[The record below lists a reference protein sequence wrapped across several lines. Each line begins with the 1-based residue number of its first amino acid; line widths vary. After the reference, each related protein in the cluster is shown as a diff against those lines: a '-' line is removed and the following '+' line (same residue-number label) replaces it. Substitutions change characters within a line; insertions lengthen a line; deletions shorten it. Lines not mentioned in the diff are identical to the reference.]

1 MGAFN
6 SMCRRLFE
14 HSQKQ
19 VMIGFLAAMVTAL
32 FSIGVY
38 TLISEGT
45 KADAEQTPINS
56 SFLVKMAGF
65 FLMLIVGI
73 FTVVIVGY
81 NYF

>member
-1 MGAFN
+1 M
-6 SMCRRLFE
+6 
-14 HSQKQ
+14 
-19 VMIGFLAAMVTAL
+19 VGFLASLVTAL

-56 SFLVKMAGF
+56 SFLIKMAGF

-81 NYF
+81 NYFWLCLLKIYFLL

>member
-1 MGAFN
+1 
-6 SMCRRLFE
+6 MCWYLLE
-14 HSQKQ
+14 YLEKQ
-19 VMIGFLAAMVTAL
+19 VMVAFLAATVTAL

-45 KADAEQTPINS
+45 RADAEQTPIDS
-56 SFLVKMAGF
+56 SFLIKMTGF
-65 FLMLIVGI
+65 FLMLIVGV

>member
-1 MGAFN
+1 M
-6 SMCRRLFE
+6 
-14 HSQKQ
+14 
-19 VMIGFLAAMVTAL
+19 VGFLAATVTAL

-45 KADAEQTPINS
+45 RADAEQTPIDS

-65 FLMLIVGI
+65 FLMLIIGV

>member
-1 MGAFN
+1 
-6 SMCRRLFE
+6 
-14 HSQKQ
+14 
-19 VMIGFLAAMVTAL
+19 MIGLLAAIVTVL

-45 KADAEQTPINS
+45 KADAEQTPIDS
-56 SFLVKMAGF
+56 SFLIKMAGF

>member
-1 MGAFN
+1 
-6 SMCRRLFE
+6 
-14 HSQKQ
+14 
-19 VMIGFLAAMVTAL
+19 MIGFLAAIVTIL

-38 TLISEGT
+38 SLLYEGT
-45 KADAEQTPINS
+45 RADAEQTPIDS

-65 FLMLIVGI
+65 FLMLIIGV

>member
-1 MGAFN
+1 
-6 SMCRRLFE
+6 
-14 HSQKQ
+14 
-19 VMIGFLAAMVTAL
+19 MIGFLAATVTAL

-45 KADAEQTPINS
+45 RADAEQTPIDS
-56 SFLVKMAGF
+56 SFLIKMAGF
-65 FLMLIVGI
+65 FLLLIVGV

>member
-1 MGAFN
+1 MVA
-6 SMCRRLFE
+6 
-14 HSQKQ
+14 
-19 VMIGFLAAMVTAL
+19 FLAATVTAL

-45 KADAEQTPINS
+45 RADAEQTPIDS
-56 SFLVKMAGF
+56 SFLIKMAGF
-65 FLMLIVGI
+65 FLMLIVGV

>member
-1 MGAFN
+1 
-6 SMCRRLFE
+6 MCWYLLKYPK
-14 HSQKQ
+14 KQ
-19 VMIGFLAAMVTAL
+19 VMVAFLAAIVTAL

-45 KADAEQTPINS
+45 RADAEQTPIDS
-56 SFLVKMAGF
+56 SFLIKMAGF

>member
-1 MGAFN
+1 
-6 SMCRRLFE
+6 MCWYLLE
-14 HSQKQ
+14 YPEKQ
-19 VMIGFLAAMVTAL
+19 VMIGFLAATVTVL

-45 KADAEQTPINS
+45 RADAEQTPIDS
-56 SFLVKMAGF
+56 SFLIKMAGF
-65 FLMLIVGI
+65 FLLLIVGV

>member
-1 MGAFN
+1 
-6 SMCRRLFE
+6 
-14 HSQKQ
+14 
-19 VMIGFLAAMVTAL
+19 MIGFLAAMVTAL

-65 FLMLIVGI
+65 F
-73 FTVVIVGY
+73 TVVIVGH

>member
-1 MGAFN
+1 MGTIYF
-6 SMCRRLFE
+6 MCWYLLE
-14 HSQKQ
+14 YPEKQ
-19 VMIGFLAAMVTAL
+19 VMIGFLAATVTAL

-45 KADAEQTPINS
+45 RADAEQTPIDS

-65 FLMLIVGI
+65 FLMLIIGV

>member
-1 MGAFN
+1 MGTIYF
-6 SMCRRLFE
+6 MCWYLFE
-14 HSQKQ
+14 YPEKQ
-19 VMIGFLAAMVTAL
+19 VMIGFLAATVTAL

-45 KADAEQTPINS
+45 RADAEQTPIDS
-56 SFLVKMAGF
+56 SFLVKMVGF
-65 FLMLIVGI
+65 FLMLIVGV

>member
-1 MGAFN
+1 MVA
-6 SMCRRLFE
+6 
-14 HSQKQ
+14 
-19 VMIGFLAAMVTAL
+19 FLAAIVTAL

-45 KADAEQTPINS
+45 RADAEQTPIDS
-56 SFLVKMAGF
+56 SFLIKMAGF

>member
-1 MGAFN
+1 M
-6 SMCRRLFE
+6 
-14 HSQKQ
+14 
-19 VMIGFLAAMVTAL
+19 VGFLASLVTAL

-45 KADAEQTPINS
+45 KADAEQTPIS
-56 SFLVKMAGF
+56 PSFLVKMTGF

>member
-1 MGAFN
+1 MGTIYF
-6 SMCRRLFE
+6 MCWYLLKYPK
-14 HSQKQ
+14 KQ
-19 VMIGFLAAMVTAL
+19 VMVAFLAAIVTAL

-45 KADAEQTPINS
+45 RADAEQTPINS
-56 SFLVKMAGF
+56 SFLIKMAGF

>member
-1 MGAFN
+1 
-6 SMCRRLFE
+6 
-14 HSQKQ
+14 
-19 VMIGFLAAMVTAL
+19 MIGLLAAIVTVL

-45 KADAEQTPINS
+45 KADAKQTPIDS

>member
-1 MGAFN
+1 MGTIYF
-6 SMCRRLFE
+6 MCWYLFE
-14 HSQKQ
+14 YPEKQ
-19 VMIGFLAAMVTAL
+19 VMIGFLAATVTAL

-45 KADAEQTPINS
+45 RADAEQTPIDS

-65 FLMLIVGI
+65 FLMLIIGV

>member
-1 MGAFN
+1 
-6 SMCRRLFE
+6 
-14 HSQKQ
+14 
-19 VMIGFLAAMVTAL
+19 MIGFLAAMVTAL

-45 KADAEQTPINS
+45 RADAEQTPIDS

-73 FTVVIVGY
+73 FTVVIVGH

>member
-1 MGAFN
+1 MVA
-6 SMCRRLFE
+6 
-14 HSQKQ
+14 
-19 VMIGFLAAMVTAL
+19 FLAAIVTTL

-45 KADAEQTPINS
+45 RADAEQTPIDS

-65 FLMLIVGI
+65 FLMLIIGV

>member
-1 MGAFN
+1 MVA
-6 SMCRRLFE
+6 
-14 HSQKQ
+14 
-19 VMIGFLAAMVTAL
+19 FLAAIVTAL

-45 KADAEQTPINS
+45 RADVEQTPIDS

>member
-1 MGAFN
+1 
-6 SMCRRLFE
+6 MCWYLFE
-14 HSQKQ
+14 YPKKQ
-19 VMIGFLAAMVTAL
+19 VMIGFLAATVTAL

-45 KADAEQTPINS
+45 RADAEQTPIDS
-56 SFLVKMAGF
+56 SFLIKMAGF
-65 FLMLIVGI
+65 FLMLIVGV

>member
-1 MGAFN
+1 
-6 SMCRRLFE
+6 
-14 HSQKQ
+14 
-19 VMIGFLAAMVTAL
+19 MIGFLAATVTAL

-45 KADAEQTPINS
+45 KADANQTPIDS
-56 SFLVKMAGF
+56 SFLIKMAGF
-65 FLMLIVGI
+65 FLMLIVGV

>member
-1 MGAFN
+1 M
-6 SMCRRLFE
+6 
-14 HSQKQ
+14 
-19 VMIGFLAAMVTAL
+19 VGFLAATVTAL

-45 KADAEQTPINS
+45 RADAEQTPIDS

-65 FLMLIVGI
+65 FMMLIVGV

>member
-1 MGAFN
+1 
-6 SMCRRLFE
+6 
-14 HSQKQ
+14 
-19 VMIGFLAAMVTAL
+19 MIGLLAAIVTVL

-45 KADAEQTPINS
+45 KADAEQTPIDS

-65 FLMLIVGI
+65 FLMLIVGV
-73 FTVVIVGY
+73 FTVVIVGH